1 MIKHLVL
8 IGSIAL
14 ISMSCAKSADQSNQP
29 TTGNFLVENRD
40 SMNNTEDYDRTDQN
54 GSGDLSPEQVREIKD
69 LKRQLRAEMQAIG
82 RDSRLSGYEKGQ
94 KKRAVSIKYQKKI
107 NTITGNKN
115 HYDQYTEDRHERKYE
130 KKLDALE
137 RRSDLTEEQ
146 RKTRKKALKA
156 DYKAEKARYKNSK

>member
-8 IGSIAL
+8 IGGIAM
-14 ISMSCAKSADQSNQP
+14 ISMSFAKNSDQFDRP
-29 TTGNFLVENRD
+29 TTQNLLIENQS
-40 SMNNTEDYDRTDQN
+40 SMNYPEDNDPNDQN
-54 GSGDLSPEQVREIKD
+54 GSGELTPKQVREIKD

-82 RDSRLSGYEKGQ
+82 RDSRLSGYEKGE

-137 RRSDLTEEQ
+137 RRSNLTEEQ

>member
-8 IGSIAL
+8 IGGIAM
-14 ISMSCAKSADQSNQP
+14 ISMSFAKNSDQFDRP
-29 TTGNFLVENRD
+29 TTQNLLIENQH
-40 SMNNTEDYDRTDQN
+40 SMNYPEDNDPNDQN
-54 GSGDLSPEQVREIKD
+54 GSGELTPKQVSEIKD